1 MSLCYD
7 NVIFSYDGRE
17 PALCDVC
24 AEFAPGLHLLLGP
37 NGAGKSTMLRI
48 AAGVLDPQD
57 GACRLDGENMACHDP
72 HAVKKVFMLGD
83 DLHFPLSTMA
93 EMADRHAPFYP
104 NFSEEALRANL
115 DAFGLKMSTVLE
127 DLSPGNR
134 RKANVAYA
142 LALGTEVLLLDEPAN
157 GLDIASKEALTA
169 LLVSSADACPDRCVI
184 ISTHTVQELRN
195 LFDTVTILRRGRV
208 IVSHSVSEITEKLAF
223 VNKPVCRPDALFY
236 KEGLDGPNQIVP
248 NVDGIET
255 PVDFRLLYL
264 AATELPNFRI
274 P

>member
-17 PALCDVC
+17 LALCDVC

-37 NGAGKSTMLRI
+37 NGAGKSTMFRI
-48 AAGVLDPQD
+48 ATGVLDPQD
-57 GACRLDGENMACHDP
+57 GACRLDGEVMACHDP

-83 DLHFPLSTMA
+83 DLRFPLASMA
-93 EMADRHAPFYP
+93 EMADYHAPFYP
-104 NFSEEALRANL
+104 NFSEEVLRANL
-115 DAFGLKMSTVLE
+115 DAFGLKMSTRLE
-127 DLSPGNR
+127 HLSPGNR

-157 GLDIASKEALTA
+157 GMDIASKEALA
-169 LLVSSADACPDRCVI
+169 GLLVSAADTFPDRCII
-184 ISTHTVQELRN
+184 ISTHTVQEQRN
-195 LFDTVTILRRGRV
+195 LFDTVTILRRGRIV
-208 IVSHSVSEITEKLAF
+208 VSHSVPELMEALAF
-223 VNKPVCRPDALFY
+223 VNEPIRRDDALYY

-248 NVDGIET
+248 NVDGLET

-264 AATELPNFRI
+264 AATELPDFRI